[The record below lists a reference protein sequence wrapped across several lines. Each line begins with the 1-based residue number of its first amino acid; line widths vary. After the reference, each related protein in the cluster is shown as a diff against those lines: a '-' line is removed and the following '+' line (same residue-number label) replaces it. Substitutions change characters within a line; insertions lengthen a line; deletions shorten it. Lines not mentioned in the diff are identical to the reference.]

1 MTHRESI
8 LAAFRQNG
16 NRMTLGYILQ
26 HSWGYEVRARFTEL
40 RREGYTIT
48 CTKGKTASEN
58 LYTLEDQR
66 PDMKPVTFGYEKN
79 GQGAFA

>member
-8 LAAFRQNG
+8 LEAFRQNG
-16 NRMTLGYILQ
+16 NKMTLGYILQ
-26 HSWGYEVRARFTEL
+26 HAWGYEARARFTEL

-58 LYTLEDQR
+58 LYTL
-66 PDMKPVTFGYEKN
+66 MAPVRYEVEES
-79 GQGAFA
+79 GQLRIAI